1 MAKDKKEEVKQERKI
16 VAIPVAWMIYSLPAN
31 AFEIMGASVQQPPL
45 IVAEAL
51 VDAGMGARVRKVET
65 GIEIEDEE
73 VKEGGPWFSEA

>member
-45 IVAEAL
+45 IVA
-51 VDAGMGARVRKVET
+51 DAGMGARVRKVET